1 VRPPRAAF
9 DPRGYRAWRLIAYQ
23 PLVGRIMAGIKLSR
37 ETGTAHLP
45 VTDRISDLIGSS
57 Q

>member
-1 VRPPRAAF
+1 
-9 DPRGYRAWRLIAYQ
+9 
-23 PLVGRIMAGIKLSR
+23 MAGIKLSR